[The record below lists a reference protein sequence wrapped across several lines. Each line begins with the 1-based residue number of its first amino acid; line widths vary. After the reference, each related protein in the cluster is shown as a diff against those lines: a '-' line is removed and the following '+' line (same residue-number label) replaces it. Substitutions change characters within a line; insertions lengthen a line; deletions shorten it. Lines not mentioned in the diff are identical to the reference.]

1 MVITFCLSFTI
12 FGWGSHVNPWLIH
25 VNVWKKPQYCKVIS
39 LQLTKINEKKKYK
52 SLSCSRSIETDYSP
66 NLVHELWFATPCACL
81 HAESL
86 QSCLTLCDPMD
97 YSPPGSSTHG
107 ILQARIL
114 EWVAI
119 PSSGGA
125 SLPRDWTY
133 VSSTSCIGRSFFVL
147 FCFLTTST
155 TWEASRVKMD
165 QSQEGHPEEL
175 SLPLLSWALI
185 IVN

>member
-1 MVITFCLSFTI
+1 M
-12 FGWGSHVNPWLIH
+12 
-25 VNVWKKPQYCKVIS
+25 K
-39 LQLTKINEKKKYK
+39 KKKYK

-114 EWVAI
+114 EWVAM
-119 PSSGGA
+119 PSSVGSSPPVDRTPRLLCLLHRQA
-125 SLPRDWTY
+125 DSL
-133 VSSTSCIGRSFFVL
+133 
-147 FCFLTTST
+147 
-155 TWEASRVKMD
+155 
-165 QSQEGHPEEL
+165 L
-175 SLPLLSWALI
+175 SEPLLAECKTHFSILAWEIPWIEDPADYSPWGHRESDTTEQLTQHKAAI
-185 IVN
+185 LDHEVILEKRPHIVEI